1 MGTHRRDEDHTKKDN
16 PQLFMPLRAS
26 IGAAASGVPL
36 TEDDGR
42 GRSVSISVV

>member
-1 MGTHRRDEDHTKKDN
+1 MSARGQDEGHTKKDN

-26 IGAAASGVPL
+26 IGAAASGLPS

-42 GRSVSISVV
+42 GRSVSISVL